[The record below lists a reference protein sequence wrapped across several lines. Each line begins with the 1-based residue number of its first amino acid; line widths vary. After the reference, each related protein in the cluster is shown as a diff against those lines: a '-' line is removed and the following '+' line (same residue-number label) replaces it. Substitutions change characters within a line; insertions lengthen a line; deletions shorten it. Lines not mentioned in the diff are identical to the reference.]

1 LSGPR
6 GDQAPRRQKIATAAA
21 GRPRP
26 GTTRRLPWP
35 WGEAS
40 PYNRASEDG
49 PPGSGP
55 PTRSPCRPPAPRGP
69 APKLAD
75 FCPPL
80 SAKAP

>member
-1 LSGPR
+1 
-6 GDQAPRRQKIATAAA
+6 
-21 GRPRP
+21 
-26 GTTRRLPWP
+26 LPWP

-69 APKLAD
+69 APELAD